1 MTSAQPDRL
10 AEESG
15 GPYQDSD
22 LTRWLPSA
30 AQRGHNGSSDVLGG
44 DVLFPVVVLKE
55 GAIAHNARVM
65 AQYCRDN
72 DAYLAP
78 HCKTH
83 MSAELAQLQLAEG
96 AWAVTVAN
104 VSQARVF
111 RTAGASRILIAN
123 QVIDDQALRWIAA
136 ELSLDP
142 ELEIYCLVNSQA
154 GVEIM
159 DQVLQEACLRR
170 PLAVLVE
177 LGFVGGRSG
186 CRSAEE
192 AVSVAGAV
200 NAKARLRLAGV
211 ECYEG
216 ILGDTPDAVTL
227 TQVDSLFIRL
237 RDLAGDLARLGLL
250 DGSEEVIV
258 SAGGSAFFDRAVNLL
273 ARDLDVGRPT
283 RLVLR
288 CGAYL
293 SHDHGMYQKLSPFG
307 TRLHDRPPLRAACE
321 LWARVNSRPEPNLAI
336 LGFGK
341 RDCAFDVELPTP
353 LSINDRRGNRQ
364 ARDMRV
370 MRLNDQHAYL
380 RIPENENIA
389 VGDLVCLGMSHPCT
403 IFDKWRDL
411 PVVDDGYKIIRTIH
425 TSF

>member
-1 MTSAQPDRL
+1 VTSAQPDRL
-10 AEESG
+10 TEESG
-15 GPYQDSD
+15 GHYQDPD
-22 LTRWLPSA
+22 LTRWLPST
-30 AQRGHNGSSDVLGG
+30 AQTGHNGSRDVLGG

-55 GAIAHNARVM
+55 GAITHNARVM
-65 AQYCRDN
+65 AQYCSDN
-72 DAYLAP
+72 DVYLAP

-83 MSAELAQLQLAEG
+83 MSAELARLQLAAG

-142 ELEIYCLVNSQA
+142 ELEIYCLVDSHA

-177 LGFVGGRSG
+177 LGFAGGRSG

-192 AVSVAGAV
+192 AVSVASAV
-200 NAKARLRLAGV
+200 NAKAHLHLAGV

-216 ILGDTPDAVTL
+216 ILGHTPDAVTL
-227 TQVDSLFIRL
+227 TQVDSLFTRL
-237 RDLAGDLARLGLL
+237 GGLAGDLARLGWL
-250 DGSEEVIV
+250 DSSEKIII
-258 SAGGSAFFDRAVNLL
+258 SAGGSAFFDRAVDLL
-273 ARDLDVGRPT
+273 ARDLEVGRPT

-321 LWARVNSRPEPNLAI
+321 LWACVNSRPEPNLAI

-353 LSINDRRGNRQ
+353 LSIHDRHGSRQ
-364 ARDMRV
+364 ARDMQV
-370 MRLNDQHAYL
+370 VELNDQHAYL
-380 RIPENENIA
+380 RIRQNENIA

-411 PVVDDGYKIIRTIH
+411 PVVDDSYKIIRTIH

>member
-1 MTSAQPDRL
+1 VTSAQPHRSS
-10 AEESG
+10 EESG
-15 GPYQDSD
+15 IAAHDSG
-22 LTRWLPSA
+22 LTRWLLAP
-30 AQRGHNGSSDVLGG
+30 AQRGHNGSRDVLGG
-44 DVLFPVVVLKE
+44 DVLFPVVVLKAE
-55 GAIAHNARVM
+55 AIAHNARVM

-72 DAYLAP
+72 DVYLAP
-78 HCKTH
+78 HCKMH
-83 MSAELAQLQLAEG
+83 MSPELARLQLAEG

-142 ELEIYCLVNSQA
+142 ELEIYCLVDSLA

-159 DQVLQEACLRR
+159 DQVLKDSGLLRA
-170 PLAVLVE
+170 LAVLVE
-177 LGFVGGRSG
+177 LGFEGGRSG

-192 AVSVAGAV
+192 AISVARAV
-200 NAKARLRLAGV
+200 TAKARLRLAGV

-216 ILGDTPDAVTL
+216 ILGHTPDAITL
-227 TQVDSLFIRL
+227 AQVDALLMRM
-237 RDLAGDLARLGLL
+237 RDLVGDLLRLGLL
-250 DGSEEVIV
+250 DGSDEVIV
-258 SAGGSAFFDRAVNLL
+258 SAGGSGFFDRAVEVL
-273 ARDLDVGRPT
+273 ARGLDVGRPT
-283 RLVLR
+283 RTVLR

-307 TRLHDRPPLRAACE
+307 TRLPDRPPLQAACE

-353 LSINDRRGNRQ
+353 LSIHNRHSSRP
-364 ARDMRV
+364 AHDMQV
-370 MRLNDQHAYL
+370 VQLDDQHAYT
-380 RIPENENIA
+380 RIPENESIS
-389 VGDLVCLGMSHPCT
+389 VGDLIRLGMSHPCT
-403 IFDKWRDL
+403 IFDKWREL
-411 PVVDDGYKIIRTIH
+411 PVVDDSYKIVRTIH